1 MTAFFMPIKNHQI
14 IKNGQYSSNID
25 RPFYL
30 IMKDYFTRETYSP
43 ERVST
48 LITSPI

>member
-1 MTAFFMPIKNHQI
+1 MYKADEQT
-14 IKNGQYSSNID
+14 IKNGQYSLNID
-25 RPFYL
+25 RSFYL
-30 IMKDYFTRETYSP
+30 AMKDYFTRETYSP

>member
-1 MTAFFMPIKNHQI
+1 MQA
-14 IKNGQYSSNID
+14 IKNGQYLSNID
-25 RPFYL
+25 RSFYL
-30 IMKDYFTRETYSP
+30 SMKDYFTRETYSP